1 MYKLFCCLWIVLLL
15 LLCCCAAPA
24 PSETYAME
32 QTGAAAEP
40 PEILV
45 FSNMEALASFF
56 DSISLTEK
64 AFAAYLSEN
73 NLEMNGISTQQD
85 VEDLKARLEGV
96 PFPTIVDAEAA
107 NIGIYPSYGQF
118 HVQYL
123 TESGEFCGF
132 TVQYQERTLEAQ
144 PLTFQYYDEARDLQ
158 ILTGA
163 VNGCRVV
170 CRFRGKEAA
179 AREVASERNV
189 FSDFPT

>member
-1 MYKLFCCLWIVLLL
+1 MHKPFCCLWIGLLL
-15 LLCCCAAPA
+15 LLCCCAAPV
-24 PSETYAME
+24 SGETYAME

-40 PEILV
+40 PEILA
-45 FSNMEALASFF
+45 FSNLEALASFF
-56 DSISLTEK
+56 NSVSLSEK
-64 AFAAYLSEN
+64 AFAAYVSEN
-73 NLEMNGISTQQD
+73 DLDMNGISTKQD
-85 VEDLKARLEGV
+85 VEDMKARLEGV
-96 PFPTIVDAEAA
+96 PFPTVADAEAA
-107 NIGIYPSYGQF
+107 NIEIYPSYGQF

-163 VNGCRVV
+163 VNGCWIV
-170 CRFRGKEAA
+170 CRFRGTEAA
-179 AREVASERNV
+179 AREVASERTV